1 MIKVEDIGKYLDAL
15 VKNDEVFE
23 SLKNRYPE
31 ILADIVSSRENP
43 NCGCRNRTANHL
55 AKKYIE
61 NDQEKAYIESIL
73 SRQDVI
79 DSSQQIEKQIQ
90 ENIAKNT
97 YPKSKYIL
105 SKGEESW
112 NAFANWMK
120 ANNVQFKSFSVVE
133 KDTHLEVYVI

>member
-1 MIKVEDIGKYLDAL
+1 MIKVEDVAKYLDAL

-43 NCGCRNRTANHL
+43 NCGCRSRTANHIT
-55 AKKYIE
+55 KKYIE
-61 NDQEKAYIESIL
+61 NEQEKAYIESLL

-79 DSSQQIEKQIQ
+79 DHSEQIEKQIQ
-90 ENIAKNT
+90 ENVAKHT

-105 SKGEESW
+105 SKGDDSW

-120 ANNVQFKSFSVVE
+120 TNNIQFKSFSVVE
-133 KDTHLEVYVI
+133 KENHLEVYVI

>member
-1 MIKVEDIGKYLDAL
+1 MIKVENIGQYLDAL

-43 NCGCRNRTANHL
+43 NCGCRNRTATHL
-55 AKKYIE
+55 TKKYIE
-61 NDQEKAYIESIL
+61 NDQEKAFIDSIL

-79 DSSQQIEKQIQ
+79 DHSNQIEKEIQ
-90 ENIAKNT
+90 ENISKNT

-105 SKGEESW
+105 SKGDDSW

-120 ANNVQFKSFSVVE
+120 TNNVQFKSFSVVE
-133 KDTHLEVYVI
+133 KETHLEVYVI